1 MNVTKPRL
9 SLQERIEGL
18 NPRQREAFDHEGHCV
33 VLAGPGSGKTNV
45 VVLKVAY
52 LLSEKIRPPQG
63 LACIT
68 FNNEAVREFR
78 KRLRCIGV
86 ANDPRLFTGT
96 VHSFCL
102 ACVVAPFGHLFRSDL
117 PSPLLVATA
126 MQREKCLQ
134 AALDNLGI
142 GGQALDWQLPFTRY
156 RHAHPYRHLPN
167 WKEDPDMAR
176 LIERY
181 EAELHKQGF
190 LDFDDMVLIALDLI
204 ERSPLV
210 RQALAARFPYLVVDE
225 YQDLGYPLHQIVLTL
240 IDHTPIQ
247 LFAVGDPDQSIYGFQ
262 GAEPKYLRELAQ
274 RGDVH
279 EVQLQM
285 NYRCTQRIIDGSQI
299 TLAPET
305 PRGYRSSREG
315 EQGEL
320 IFVECPEGLKQ
331 QAETI
336 AATVIPDLL
345 QEDVKL
351 GDIAVLYIDRR
362 DMAVLRRVLDALGI
376 KYAGERDE
384 RYRRTPLTR
393 WLEDTAAWCVQDD
406 TAEAPLFDE
415 LVSFWQSL
423 YREADQA
430 QDESNLMTTRVFF
443 EALRGLRDPTCDL
456 LDWLH
461 RFATAIGLEEI
472 LKNWVTQPEE
482 IIVWNE
488 LLANCKEGGSLEG
501 FSLADFVACKAR
513 PDTLTLTTLHSSKGL
528 EYDIVI
534 ITGLEEGRLPSYA
547 ASSEDAIR
555 EARRLLYVGMTR
567 ARDIVYLLYSGWYM
581 NTRGRVFRQGPSRF
595 IIELK
600 EKFASV

>member
-1 MNVTKPRL
+1 VSKSKL
-9 SLQERIEGL
+9 SLQKQIERL
-18 NPRQREAFDHEGHCV
+18 NPRQREAFEHEGHCV

-52 LLSEKIRPPQG
+52 LLSEKIHRPQG

-78 KRLRCIGV
+78 KRLRYIGI

-102 ACVVAPFGHLFRSDL
+102 ACVIAPFSHLFRSDL
-117 PSPLLVATA
+117 PSPLFVATS

-134 AALDNLGI
+134 AALDDLGI
-142 GGQALDWQLPFTRY
+142 GGQAFDWQLPFDRY
-156 RHAHPYRHLPN
+156 RRSHPYRHLAN
-167 WKEDPDMAR
+167 WKEDPEMAR

-181 EAELHKQGF
+181 ETELHKQGF
-190 LDFDDMVLIALDLI
+190 LDFDDMVLVALDLI

-210 RQALAARFPYLVVDE
+210 HRALAARFPYLVVDE
-225 YQDLGYPLHQIVLTL
+225 YQDLGYPLHQIVLAL

-262 GAEPKYLRELAQ
+262 GAEPRYLRELAQ
-274 RGDVH
+274 RSDVH

-299 TLAPET
+299 TLALET

-336 AATVIPDLL
+336 ATKVIPELS
-345 QEDVKL
+345 QKGARL

-362 DMAVLRRVLDALGI
+362 DMAVLRKVLDASDI

-393 WLEDTAAWCVQDD
+393 WLEDIAAWCVQDD
-406 TAEAPLFDE
+406 TVEAPPFSE

-423 YREADQA
+423 CREAGQT
-430 QDESNLMTTRVFF
+430 QRESKLTATRTFF
-443 EALRGLRDPTCDL
+443 EVLQGLREPTRGL
-456 LDWLH
+456 LDWL
-461 RFATAIGLEEI
+461 RQFAAAIRLEEV
-472 LKNWVTQPEE
+472 LKNWITQPEE
-482 IIVWNE
+482 IIVWNQ
-488 LLANCKEGGSLEG
+488 LLANCEAGKPLED
-501 FSLADFVACKAR
+501 FSLTDFAACKAR
-513 PDTLTLTTLHSSKGL
+513 ADTLTLTTLHSSKGL
-528 EYDIVI
+528 EYDVVVI
-534 ITGLEEGRLPSYA
+534 PGLEEGRLPGYA
-547 ASSEDAIR
+547 ARSEDAIR

-581 NTRGRVFRQGPSRF
+581 NTRGRLFRQGPSPF
-595 IIELK
+595 ILELQ
-600 EKFASV
+600 EKFASI